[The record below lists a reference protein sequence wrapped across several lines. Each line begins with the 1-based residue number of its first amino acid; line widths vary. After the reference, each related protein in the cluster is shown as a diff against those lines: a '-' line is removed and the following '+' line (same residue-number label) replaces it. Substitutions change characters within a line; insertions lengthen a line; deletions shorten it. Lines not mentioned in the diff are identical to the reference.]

1 VEEGDEVSVGDP
13 IGLIEA
19 RKNSDE
25 AKVEEDGKISK
36 CLVENEEAMEAGQ
49 DSWSWS

>member
-19 RKNSDE
+19 TKNE
-25 AKVEEDGKISK
+25 AKVEEDGTISRF
-36 CLVENEEAMEAGQ
+36 LIENEETMEAGQ
-49 DSWSWS
+49 DLVGLE